1 MLVGNK
7 SDLKH
12 LREVKTEEAS
22 MFAEKNNLVFIE
34 TSALDATNVENVFT
48 RTIIGFHFI
57 LIILFL

>member
-22 MFAEKNNLVFIE
+22 MFAKKNNLAFIE
-34 TSALDATNVENVFT
+34 TSALDATNVENAFT
-48 RTIIGFHFI
+48 RTIIGFYFK
-57 LIILFL
+57 LIILF